1 MLTQLGQLF
10 FPARLRN
17 IPHRRWWLNLLR
29 SWHIAS
35 FSILVG
41 GIFFQ
46 QSPATLKLWVIL
58 TALSGMALFTLDL
71 YGSCYALFEIRG
83 ASILLK
89 LLMLLF
95 IPLLTYP
102 QQVTL
107 LFVIIVISSIVS
119 HSTRRFRHIS
129 LMPPAFQH
137 KYAPDYATSNK
148 HKP

>member
-1 MLTQLGQLF
+1 MLSQLEQVF

-17 IPHRRWWLNLLR
+17 IPHRRGWLNLLR

-58 TALSGMALFTLDL
+58 SALSGLALFALDL
-71 YGSCYALFEIRG
+71 YGSCYALFEMRG
-83 ASILLK
+83 ASILIK
-89 LLMLLF
+89 LLLLLF
-95 IPLLTYP
+95 IPLLAYP

-119 HSTRRFRHIS
+119 HSTRRFRHTS
-129 LMPPAFQH
+129 LMPRAFQQ

-148 HKP
+148 QEP